1 MSRRGT
7 RSRTRRNLSFT
18 RSQLK
23 SLRDD
28 GKYKNRHIF
37 KFNDM
42 FSDMVR
48 DGYAESFNSLYNNIK
63 GTENYLRLKDP
74 NISQEKLAAKTF
86 KIFKEEFEGA
96 TPTPTPRNSNSSG
109 TRGRRRSNSSGT
121 RGRRRSNSSGTR
133 RSRRS
138 RSNNSGIRRISSDRS
153 LHSSDL

>member
-23 SLRDD
+23 SLRKD

-42 FSDMVR
+42 FNDMVN
-48 DGYAESFNSLYNNIK
+48 DGYDSLYNDIK
-63 GTENYLRLKDP
+63 GTENHLRLEHPD
-74 NISQEKLAAKTF
+74 ISQEKLAAKTF
-86 KIFKEEFEGA
+86 KVFKEEFEGA
-96 TPTPTPRNSNSSG
+96 TPTPTPRNSNSSR
-109 TRGRRRSNSSGT
+109 TRGRRRRSRGSNSSRT
-121 RGRRRSNSSGTR
+121 RGRRG
-133 RSRRS
+133 S

-153 LHSSDL
+153 LHLSDL

>member
-1 MSRRGT
+1 MSSRGT

-48 DGYAESFNSLYNNIK
+48 DGYAESFDSLYNDIK
-63 GTENYLRLKDP
+63 GTENHLRLQHP
-74 NISQEKLAAKTF
+74 NMSQEKLAAKTF
-86 KIFKEEFEGA
+86 KIFKEEFQGE
-96 TPTPTPRNSNSSG
+96 PRNSNSSG
-109 TRGRRRSNSSGT
+109 TRSRRSRSSNSSGT
-121 RGRRRSNSSGTR
+121 RGSRRRSSNS
-133 RSRRS
+133 
-138 RSNNSGIRRISSDRS
+138 SGIRRISSNRS

>member
-23 SLRDD
+23 SLRKD

-42 FSDMVR
+42 FNDMVN
-48 DGYAESFNSLYNNIK
+48 DGYDSLYNDIK
-63 GTENYLRLKDP
+63 GTENHLRLEHP
-74 NISQEKLAAKTF
+74 TISQEKLAVKTF

-96 TPTPTPRNSNSSG
+96 TQIPSPRNSNSSG
-109 TRGRRRSNSSGT
+109 TRGRRSRGSNSSGT
-121 RGRRRSNSSGTR
+121 RGRSRGSNSSGTR
-133 RSRRS
+133 GRSRG
-138 RSNNSGIRRISSDRS
+138 SNSSGTRG
-153 LHSSDL
+153 

>member
-1 MSRRGT
+1 
-7 RSRTRRNLSFT
+7 
-18 RSQLK
+18 
-23 SLRDD
+23 LRDD

-48 DGYAESFNSLYNNIK
+48 DGYAESFNSLYNDIK
-63 GTENYLRLKDP
+63 GTETHLRLKDP

-109 TRGRRRSNSSGT
+109 TRGRRRRSNSNSSGT
-121 RGRRRSNSSGTR
+121 RGRRRSNSNSSGTR
-133 RSRRS
+133 GRRRRS
-138 RSNNSGIRRISSDRS
+138 SNSSGTRGRRRSNSSGIRRISSDRS

>member
-48 DGYAESFNSLYNNIK
+48 DGYAESFDSLYNDIK
-63 GTENYLRLKDP
+63 GTENHLRLQHP
-74 NISQEKLAAKTF
+74 NMSQEKLAAKTF
-86 KIFKEEFEGA
+86 KIFKEEFQGS
-96 TPTPTPRNSNSSG
+96 PRNSNSSG
-109 TRGRRRSNSSGT
+109 TRGRRRRNSNSSGT
-121 RGRRRSNSSGTR
+121 RGRRRRNSNSSGTR
-133 RSRRS
+133 SRRGS
-138 RSNNSGIRRISSDRS
+138 RSNNSGMRRISSSRS
-153 LHSSDL
+153 LHTSDL